1 MSLSEFYLTVWRGS
15 FRDNADELSRLLSRA
30 EDVVNSS
37 IFLSG
42 YTVETAPESVSTA
55 VYKAVCA
62 QADYIEACGG
72 AEAISEGGMTSAS
85 LGKFSYSCGSRYMAG
100 DGSAVSPAVLCKLAA
115 SLLVPTG
122 LLYRGVAAL

>member
-1 MSLSEFYLTVWRGS
+1 MSLSKFYLTVWQGS

-30 EDVVNSS
+30 EDVVNGS

-42 YTVETAPESVSTA
+42 YTVETAPEGVRTA

-72 AEAISEGGMTSAS
+72 VEAISEGGMTSAS
-85 LGKFSYSCGSRYMAG
+85 LGKFSYSCGSAG
-100 DGSAVSPAVLCKLAA
+100 DGSAASPTVLCKLAA
-115 SLLVPTG
+115 KLLAPTG